1 MPRWI
6 QIRKAEIDSELR
18 KTFEQH
24 GVGTIQTLLAVGDF
38 IREKGKEPLLVKD
51 FQEPLLLWLTEQ
63 YDRAERR
70 ETWSL
75 TMEAAITVFVALEVV
90 PLIVQFFK

>member
-1 MPRWI
+1 MRWFRV
-6 QIRKAEIDSELR
+6 RKAEIDPGLR

-24 GVGTIQTLLAVGDF
+24 GTGTMQTLLAVGDF
-38 IREKGKEPLLVKD
+38 FRHKGERLLVRDSEQPLLS
-51 FQEPLLLWLTEQ
+51 WLTGQ

-75 TMEAAITVFVALEVV
+75 TMDVAITVFVVAEV
-90 PLIVQFFK
+90 LLSIFKCR